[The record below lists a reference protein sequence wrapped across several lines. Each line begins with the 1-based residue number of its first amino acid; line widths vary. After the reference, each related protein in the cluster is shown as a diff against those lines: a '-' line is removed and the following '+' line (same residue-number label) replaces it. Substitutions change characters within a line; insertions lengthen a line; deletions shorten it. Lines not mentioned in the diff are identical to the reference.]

1 MKQQFKFL
9 KMLGLE
15 RVFRADDCID
25 IDAPDYQQLECYK
38 ELGGVIALGL
48 IIYGTDLGDTDAEII
63 SFLES
68 EISWSNG
75 IGASPQTMWTVKKT
89 RGSLPAGTP
98 TEEEGFGLDAT
109 TFNGDDRELSFE
121 AQGIMQNTDFV
132 KAVNKRTGW
141 GLVYVTAGY
150 DSANDGYNAFY
161 APNVNIYMSQVIDQ
175 SIKSQMRWAGTAK
188 WSTDGSPSI
197 PFIAPASIFITQ

>member
-1 MKQQFKFL
+1 MKKQFKFL
-9 KMLGLE
+9 EKLGLE
-15 RVFRADDCID
+15 KCFRVDEFCSE
-25 IDAPDYQQLECYK
+25 DAPDFIQLECGR
-38 ELGGVIALGL
+38 ELGGVVSMGL
-48 IIYGTDLGDTDAEII
+48 IKYGTELGATDAEII
-63 SFLES
+63 SLLES
-68 EISWSNG
+68 EATWTNG
-75 IGASPQTMWTVKKT
+75 IDASPQTMWIVKKT

-109 TFNGDDRELSFE
+109 SFNGDDRELSFE
-121 AQGIMQNTDFV
+121 AQGVMENTDFV

-150 DSANDGYNAFY
+150 DQANDGYNAFY

-197 PFIAPASIFITQ
+197 PFIAPASIFTT